1 MDRVITVEHKEEK
14 LDKNGKTYF
23 LITDTQGQKW
33 SVFADNDRIH
43 FLMGAGVKVSFQTEQ
58 KGEYENIIKGTVK
71 HLGYMAPAIKKFTP
85 DEMKTRSAC
94 LAYSKDLVV
103 ANFLHID
110 DIITKAAEFYKW
122 CSEEKNG

>member
-14 LDKNGKTYF
+14 KDKNGSLYF
-23 LITDTQGQKW
+23 LITDTNGGKW
-33 SVFADNDRIH
+33 SVFDNNDRIH

-58 KGEYENIIKGTVK
+58 KGEFENIIKGTVK
-71 HLGYMAPAIKKFTP
+71 HLSYVAPAIKKFTP